1 MLAPLHRH
9 HVVSELADHPLHHHL
24 ESLAGE
30 PSWALLDSAAPLGPD
45 ARWSVLAWQ
54 PLCSLRVRDDRATW
68 GPARSAGVPLTHP
81 PLDALQHLVD
91 ALASSEVQGDRLPPG
106 PSDDA
111 LLGYLGYELRHRAE
125 GVDCLAPGPGA
136 APDAAWELYQVRAV
150 RDRLERR
157 TWLVCTGWAD
167 DAEVAEHQAKEL
179 HRSALQTLSQPRS
192 PALRRPTPAPHRPTL
207 ASLAA
212 AGLTPRVPRAH
223 YLQAVQAIRD
233 HIASGRVFEVC
244 LTQRFDL
251 AGPVDVVAL
260 HHALRQAS
268 PAPYGAALHLPEV
281 DVVSSSPERF
291 LRITATGQI
300 ETRPIKGTRPRG
312 ATPEADAALAADL
325 ATHEKDRAELA
336 MITDLARN
344 DLGRVCAFGTVKVV
358 SDGDVEAHPVTF
370 QRVSTV
376 RGQLRPDATL
386 SAVLSATFPGGSM
399 TGAPKNEAMR
409 VISELEPHRRG
420 VYSGALGRLGLDGS
434 IDLSIVIRTVVATPD
449 GAQLH
454 VGGAVVSD
462 SSPEEEYQE
471 ALDKAAGI
479 ARALGQLA
487 EPS

>member
-24 ESLAGE
+24 EALAE
-30 PSWALLDSAAPLGPD
+30 QQSWALLDSAGPLGPD

-54 PLCSLRVRDDRATW
+54 PLGSLRVRSDRATW
-68 GPARSAGVPLTHP
+68 GPPGSDATPLALP

-91 ALASSEVQGDRLPPG
+91 TLAGSLIHGDPLPPG

-125 GVDCLAPGPGA
+125 GVDCLAPEPGA
-136 APDAAWELYQVRAV
+136 APDAAWELYQVRAL
-150 RDRLERR
+150 RDRFERR

-167 DAEVAEHQAKEL
+167 DAAVAERQASRLHQG
-179 HRSALQTLSQPRS
+179 ALQALSQPRS

-212 AGLTPRVPRAH
+212 AGLTPRVPRSH

-233 HIASGRVFEVC
+233 HIARGRVFEVC
-244 LTQRFDL
+244 LTQPFDL
-251 AGPVDVVAL
+251 AEPVDVVAL

-268 PAPYGAALHLPEV
+268 PAPYAAALHLPEV

-291 LRITATGQI
+291 LQVTPAGQI

-312 ATPEADAALAADL
+312 ATPEADAALAHDL
-325 ATHEKDRAELA
+325 ATHDKDRAELA

-344 DLGRVCAFGTVKVV
+344 DLGRVCAFGTVEVV
-358 SDGDVEAHPVTF
+358 ADGEVEAHPVTF

-399 TGAPKNEAMR
+399 TGAPKNEALR

-449 GAQLH
+449 GAELH

-479 ARALGQLA
+479 ARALRQLA
-487 EPS
+487 EPP